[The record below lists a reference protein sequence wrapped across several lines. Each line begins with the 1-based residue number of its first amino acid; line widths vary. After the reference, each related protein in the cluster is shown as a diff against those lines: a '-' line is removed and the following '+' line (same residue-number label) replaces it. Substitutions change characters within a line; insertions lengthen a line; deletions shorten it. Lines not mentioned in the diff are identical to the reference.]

1 MRVRIRNIIAPHF
14 WNTFNSKK
22 INQIYKG
29 GRSSTKSSMIAIK
42 IVYNC
47 LNNLDC
53 SAVVLR
59 KHQNQLRKS
68 VYKEIKRAC
77 KRLGLE
83 EGIDY
88 EAKLS
93 PMEVKFDNGNTIY
106 FAGGD
111 DYETVKGMIDEKTL
125 IKIVWFEELTGWDN
139 PEDIDQIK
147 ATFMRGN
154 NDWFITFY
162 SFNPP
167 KNKFDWV
174 NKWTEEKEK
183 SNSYLVHQSDYRTVP
198 KEWLGQIA
206 IQEAEEL
213 KQNDEKR
220 YRWIYLG
227 EVIGLE
233 GLIYNPDLIEYVNED
248 YIEKNKIKILYIDF
262 AIDSGHQTSATAVG
276 CYGLGSDGYWYLLDT
291 YYYSPHEK
299 TIKKAPSELSKD
311 IFDFEVIMIKKYK
324 TAMDK
329 ETIDS
334 AEGALRNQ
342 FFKDYGRRLH
352 PVDKGKGK
360 EELIEYSQDFLSKRK
375 FRVLNNNNNQIF
387 KKENENYM
395 WLKDSVEK
403 GKPTPDK
410 AEKAFLSSEKY
421 YNTYTK
427 DYAYSYGDHTQDN
440 FQYWIKDNLQ
450 KLRFEILGGEN
461 GVIQ

>member
-1 MRVRIRNIIAPHF
+1 MTRIKIKDIIAPHF

-22 INQIYKG
+22 TNQIYKG
-29 GRSSTKSSMIAIK
+29 GRSSTKSSMISIK

-47 LNNLDC
+47 LNNDNC
-53 SAVVLR
+53 SAVILR

-77 KRLGLE
+77 KRLGLKE
-83 EGIDY
+83 DIDY
-88 EAKLS
+88 EAGLS
-93 PMEVKFDNGNTIY
+93 PMEIRFNNGNTIY

-111 DYETVKGMIDEKTL
+111 DYENVKGTIDEDKL

-139 PEDIDQIK
+139 SEDIEQIK
-147 ATFMRGN
+147 TTFTRGN
-154 NDWFITFY
+154 DDWFIAFY

-174 NKWTEEKEK
+174 NEWVDGKEK
-183 SNSYLVHQSDYRTVP
+183 RDNYLVHQSDYRTVP

-213 KQNDEKR
+213 RKNDEKR

-227 EVIGLE
+227 EVIGVE
-233 GLIYNPDLIEYVNED
+233 GLIYNPELIEYVDED
-248 YIEKNKIKILYIDF
+248 YIEKNNIRILYIDF
-262 AIDSGHQTSATAVG
+262 TIDSGHQTSATTCGA
-276 CYGLGSDGYWYLLDT
+276 YGYGSDGYWYLLDT
-291 YYYSPHEK
+291 YYYSPNEK
-299 TIKKAPSELSKD
+299 PNKKAPSELSRD
-311 IFDFEVIMIKKYK
+311 IFNLELAINKKYK
-324 TAMDK
+324 AGTDK

-342 FFKDYGRRLH
+342 YFKDYGRRLH
-352 PVDKGKGK
+352 PVDKGTNK
-360 EELIEYSQDFLSKRK
+360 EQLIDYSQDFLAKKK

-403 GKPTPDK
+403 GKPIPDK
-410 AEKAFLSSEKY
+410 TEKAFLSSEKY
-421 YNTYTK
+421 YNTYTQ
-427 DYAYSYGDHTQDN
+427 DYAYSYADHTQDQ

-450 KLRFEILGGEN
+450 KLGLK
-461 GVIQ
+461 Q

>member
-1 MRVRIRNIIAPHF
+1 MTRIKIKDIIAPHF

-22 INQIYKG
+22 TNQIYKG
-29 GRSSTKSSMIAIK
+29 GRSSTKSSMISIK

-47 LNNLDC
+47 LNNDNC

-77 KRLGLE
+77 KRLGLKE
-83 EGIDY
+83 NVDY
-88 EAKLS
+88 EAGLS
-93 PMEVKFDNGNTIY
+93 PMEIRFNNGNTIY

-111 DYETVKGMIDEKTL
+111 DYENVKGTIDEDKL

-139 PEDIDQIK
+139 SEDIEQIK
-147 ATFMRGN
+147 TTFTRGN
-154 NDWFITFY
+154 DDWFIAFY

-174 NKWTEEKEK
+174 NEWVESKTK
-183 SNSYLVHQSDYRTVP
+183 SNNYLVHQSDYRTVP
-198 KEWLGQIA
+198 EKWLGQIA

-213 KQNDEKR
+213 RQNDEKR

-233 GLIYNPDLIEYVNED
+233 GLIYNPELVEYVPED
-248 YIEKNKIKILYIDF
+248 YLEKNNIKILYIDF
-262 AIDSGHQTSATAVG
+262 AIDSGHQTSATTCGA
-276 CYGLGSDGYWYLLDT
+276 YGFGSDGYWYLLDT

-299 TIKKAPSELSKD
+299 PNKKAPSELSRD
-311 IFDFEVIMIKKYK
+311 IFNFELVINKKFK
-324 TAMDK
+324 AGTDK

-342 FFKDYGRRLH
+342 YFKDYGRRLH
-352 PVDKGKGK
+352 PVDKGTNK
-360 EELIEYSQDFLSKRK
+360 EQLIDYSQDFLAKKK

-403 GKPTPDK
+403 GKPIPDK
-410 AEKAFLSSEKY
+410 TEKAFLSSEKY
-421 YNTYTK
+421 YNTYTQ
-427 DYAYSYGDHTQDN
+427 DYAYSYADHTQDQ

-450 KLRFEILGGEN
+450 KLGLK
-461 GVIQ
+461 Q

>member
-1 MRVRIRNIIAPHF
+1 MTRIRIKDIIAPHF

-22 INQIYKG
+22 TNQIYKG
-29 GRSSTKSSMIAIK
+29 GRSSTKSSMISIK

-47 LNNLDC
+47 LNNDNC
-53 SAVVLR
+53 SAVILR

-77 KRLGLE
+77 KRLGLKE
-83 EGIDY
+83 DIDY
-88 EAKLS
+88 EAGLS
-93 PMEVKFDNGNTIY
+93 PMEIRFNNGNTIY

-111 DYETVKGMIDEKTL
+111 DYENVKGTIDEDKL

-139 PEDIDQIK
+139 SEDIEQIK
-147 ATFMRGN
+147 TTFTRGN
-154 NDWFITFY
+154 DDWFIAFY

-174 NKWTEEKEK
+174 NEWVK
-183 SNSYLVHQSDYRTVP
+183 SKTKSDNYLVHQSDYRTVP
-198 KEWLGQIA
+198 EKWLGRIA

-233 GLIYNPDLIEYVNED
+233 GLIYNPELIEYVPED
-248 YIEKNKIKILYIDF
+248 YLEKNNIKILYIDF
-262 AIDSGHQTSATAVG
+262 AIDSGHQTSATTCGA
-276 CYGLGSDGYWYLLDT
+276 YGYGTDGYWYLLDT

-299 TIKKAPSELSKD
+299 PNKKAPSELSKD
-311 IFDFEVIMIKKYK
+311 IFNFELTINKKFK
-324 TAMDK
+324 AGTDK

-342 FFKDYGRRLH
+342 YFKDYGRRLH
-352 PVDKGKGK
+352 PVDKGKDK
-360 EELIEYSQDFLSKRK
+360 EQLIDYSQDFLAKKK

-403 GKPTPDK
+403 GKPIPDK
-410 AEKAFLSSEKY
+410 TEKAFLSSEKY
-421 YNTYTK
+421 YNTYTN
-427 DYAYSYGDHTQDN
+427 DYAYSYADHTQDQ

-450 KLRFEILGGEN
+450 KLGLK
-461 GVIQ
+461 Q